1 LRLSYIEGALL
12 ATGADLARAARVHA
26 ALAACFERV
35 FAVAPARRPTP
46 PAVEQ
51 IAAREGATRIELVC
65 AALATCKAH
74 ALLVAEAELDLEP
87 RAALA
92 LAAGMPAR
100 GGPSLV
106 AFARA
111 GQLDPRLLLLRADA
125 IERVRALGDLAE
137 CARSL
142 DNLLVAVEWL

>member
-1 LRLSYIEGALL
+1 LRLTHIEGALL
-12 ATGADLARAARVHA
+12 AVGPDLARAARVHA
-26 ALAACFERV
+26 ALSACFERV
-35 FAVAPARRPTP
+35 FAVAPTGVHTP
-46 PAVEQ
+46 PGVER
-51 IAAREGATRIELVC
+51 IATREAATRIELVC
-65 AALATCKAH
+65 AALASCKAH
-74 ALLVAEAELDLEP
+74 ALLVSDAETDLEP

-111 GQLDPRLLLLRADA
+111 GLLDPRLLLLRADTL
-125 IERVRALGDLAE
+125 ERLRTLRGLAD

-142 DNLLVAVEWL
+142 DALLVPAEWL